1 MRARSNRPNRNV
13 DRRPSL
19 YPSIA
24 RQHPHVEPYPGL
36 HGGVDLRK
44 EVDSLLEQ
52 YGAWMLLRHYDV
64 TTHSQYWD
72 EDTQESVGGPSYL
85 FTDHIVLTRKIIQS
99 TGGVLGA
106 LEMPAPPGLVSTPY
120 TNIYL
125 RWDAGGEILI
135 EQVDEIFEFN
145 WNEERKPEA
154 DEVLG
159 KVVIKHNILMA
170 QDLLG
175 DLGRREYWKCICK
188 ADVVG
193 K

>member
-1 MRARSNRPNRNV
+1 LRAISDRPNVNAN
-13 DRRPSL
+13 RRPPL
-19 YPSIA
+19 YPTA
-24 RQHPHVEPYPGL
+24 VRQQPHVEPYPGF
-36 HGGVDLRK
+36 HGGIDLRK
-44 EVDSLLEQ
+44 VVDSFLEQ
-52 YGAWMLLRHYDV
+52 YGVWMLLRHYDT

-72 EDTQESVGGPSYL
+72 DETQEAVGGPAYAY
-85 FTDHIVLTRKIIQS
+85 TDHIVLSRKMIQS

-106 LEMPAPPGLVSTPY
+106 LEMSMPTGLISVPY

-125 RWDAGGEILI
+125 KWDAVGEVLI
-135 EQVDEIFEFN
+135 DQVDEIFEFN
-145 WNEERKPEA
+145 WSLDRKPEPS
-154 DEVLG
+154 EVLG
-159 KVVIKHNILMA
+159 KMVIKHNILMS